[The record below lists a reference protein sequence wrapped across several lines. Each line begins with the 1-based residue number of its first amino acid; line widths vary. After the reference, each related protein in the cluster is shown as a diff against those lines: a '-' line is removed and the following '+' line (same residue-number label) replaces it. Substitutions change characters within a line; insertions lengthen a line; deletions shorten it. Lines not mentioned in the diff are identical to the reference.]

1 MRIEMIMDMV
11 NKVLRIVLVMIEEV
25 GFGVLVDLILWF
37 IVLL

>member
-25 GFGVLVDLILWF
+25 GFGVLVDLVFWF

>member
-25 GFGVLVDLILWF
+25 GFGVLVDLIF
-37 IVLL
+37 